1 MHGYGGPLFVA
12 VRQAAAPH
20 FEVERQPVGQE
31 RFGEGLEVDAHQL
44 FQVLVFVE
52 RAVLRQV
59 DNAVEPPDSAQ
70 GFAEG
75 IGDQVRAAPDTGG
88 DGHVD
93 VMYLAHS
100 GRDAHR
106 DVTVQFV
113 QVVEVDAVVISKYR
127 SIYSGSRSYRW

>member
-1 MHGYGGPLFVA
+1 MDGSHPAWFPDDDRPQPVDFEVGVFQVHGDGGPLFVA

-44 FQVLVFVE
+44 FKVLVFVE

-75 IGDQVRAAPDTGG
+75 IG
-88 DGHVD
+88 
-93 VMYLAHS
+93 S
-100 GRDAHR
+100 GTCRPR
-106 DVTVQFV
+106 C
-113 QVVEVDAVVISKYR
+113 R
-127 SIYSGSRSYRW
+127 R